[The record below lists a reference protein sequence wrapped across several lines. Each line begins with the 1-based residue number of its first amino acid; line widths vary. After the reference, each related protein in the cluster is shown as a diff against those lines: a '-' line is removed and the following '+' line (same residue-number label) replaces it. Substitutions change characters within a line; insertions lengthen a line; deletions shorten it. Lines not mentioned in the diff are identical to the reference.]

1 MSVRSKQ
8 VKFLGKRLWLLL
20 VLAAMLVVLAPH
32 SVEGAPPDDLKVIP
46 GFLVEVRAS
55 DIHAGTRVAPPAN
68 VQQGGTATINVTY
81 NGFTPEAQA
90 AFQYA
95 VDIWEAQLVS
105 TVPIEVTANWTAL
118 GPGVLGSAGPV
129 TFLRDWTSG
138 TPPPLAATWY
148 PVPLANKLAGVDLT
162 TTGTSHDINANFSS
176 AFPNWYFGTDGN
188 TPAGDYDF
196 VSVVMHEL
204 GHGLGFVGSGTVS
217 AGNGSWGQ
225 GSGFP
230 FVYDVYVENGAGT
243 DIIDTGSFPNSS
255 AALAAQ
261 LQGGDLFFN
270 SPTAVTANG
279 GTRPE
284 LYAPNPWQQGSS
296 YSHLDEAVFPA
307 GDPDS
312 LMTPQIG
319 TAEAI
324 HNPGAITRGMFT
336 DMGWTTVAPTAVTL
350 GDYNATSGSAPVG
363 LLALGALASVGLA
376 ALWRKKRA

>member
-1 MSVRSKQ
+1 MNIRSKQ
-8 VKFLGKRLWLLL
+8 VQLLGKRLWLLL
-20 VLAAMLVVLAPH
+20 ALAVMLGVLAPQ
-32 SVEGAPPDDLKVIP
+32 SAQGAPDDESRVLP

-55 DIHAGTRVAPPAN
+55 DLDAGTRIAPPAN

-105 TVPIEVTANWTAL
+105 TVPIEVVANWTAL
-118 GPGVLGSAGPV
+118 PAGVLGSAGP
-129 TFLRDWTSG
+129 TSFQRDWTSG
-138 TPPPLAATWY
+138 VPAPRANTWY
-148 PVPLANKLAGVDLT
+148 PIPLANKLAGVDLA

-188 TPAGDYDF
+188 TPAGDFDF
-196 VSVVMHEL
+196 VSVVLHEL

-217 AGNGSWGQ
+217 AGNGSWGS
-225 GSGFP
+225 GTGFP
-230 FVYDVYVENGAGT
+230 FIYDVYVENGAGT
-243 DIIDTGSFPNSS
+243 DITDTGSFPNNSTI
-255 AALAAQ
+255 LADQ

-270 SPTAVTANG
+270 SPTAVVANG

-284 LYAPNPWQQGSS
+284 LFAPNPWQQGSS
-296 YSHLDEAVFPA
+296 YSHLDETVFPA
-307 GDPDS
+307 GNPNS

-350 GDYNATSGSAPVG
+350 GDYTATSNSAPVG
-363 LLALGALASVGLA
+363 LLAVGALFSAALA
-376 ALWRKKRA
+376 ALWRRKRG